1 MQIGF
6 HTDEPLLMQLN
17 KLQLKSEQQEREISL
32 LGNRVEKQEDEMKH
46 MKRNYFKVLQLVTQ
60 SFTNS
65 ALFEESSGILK
76 HDDLSPAFQLLPT
89 EERRI
94 PRSLPVIQ
102 NTKKFRKRT
111 SPGSVEQFVNIVYIF
126 LIFCLVFNVSIKF
139 SEGLCI
145 LTSF

>member
-1 MQIGF
+1 MQFGF

-17 KLQLKSEQQEREISL
+17 KLQLKSEQQERETSL

-76 HDDLSPAFQLLPT
+76 HDVSSPAFQLLPT

-94 PRSLPVIQ
+94 PRSLPANQ
-102 NTKKFRKRT
+102 NTKKYHR
-111 SPGSVEQFVNIVYIF
+111 NIY
-126 LIFCLVFNVSIKF
+126 CSNKKN
-139 SEGLCI
+139 I
-145 LTSF
+145 LK